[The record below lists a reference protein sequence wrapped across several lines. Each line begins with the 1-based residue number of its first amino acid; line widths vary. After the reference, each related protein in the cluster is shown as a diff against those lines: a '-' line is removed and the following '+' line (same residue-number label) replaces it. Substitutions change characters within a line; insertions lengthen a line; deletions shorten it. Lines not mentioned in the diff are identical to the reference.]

1 MKVCYLSLCGPCLF
15 PFLPKVYCQL
25 NFCIVELK
33 SLKKNLFI
41 RFAFGL
47 GRRRAGEGLPASQ
60 LPPLPERSS
69 TQKLPQ
75 EQVSSPASPEI
86 EDFRHSSGYL
96 YPAIEIFKTKEETYA
111 QWFRRES
118 NVGEVP
124 ELAVQK
130 ASRMMQQGTDIPLSP
145 ATHLG
150 SSRK

>member
-1 MKVCYLSLCGPCLF
+1 MKVCYLSLRGLCLF
-15 PFLPKVYCQL
+15 PFLPKVYYQL
-25 NFCIVELK
+25 TFCPAELK
-33 SLKKNLFI
+33 SLKKHLFI

-69 TQKLPQ
+69 QDSTQILPQ
-75 EQVSSPASPEI
+75 EQASSPVSPEI
-86 EDFRHSSGYL
+86 EGFRHSSGYL

-130 ASRMMQQGTDIPLSP
+130 ASRMMQQDTSISP
-145 ATHLG
+145 SFAV
-150 SSRK
+150 